1 MKSYDRFVVWLD
13 YLDSER
19 KRGQGR
25 RVPLNSCTRSPTL
38 EELTLACSR
47 LGLEPESQP
56 ARYPS
61 RTLNESGYVSVK
73 KTASKQKILIQIA
86 RELSKVRG
94 EKPSPGSGNLARHRS
109 PC

>member
-1 MKSYDRFVVWLD
+1 LKSYDRFIVWLD

-19 KRGQGR
+19 KRGEGR

-38 EELTLACSR
+38 DELTLACSR
-47 LGLEPESQP
+47 LKLEPEPQA

-61 RTLNESGYVSVK
+61 KALKQSGYVSVK
-73 KTASKQKILIQIA
+73 KTTNKQKMVVQIA

-94 EKPSPGSGNLARHRS
+94 EKALPPKKV
-109 PC
+109 